1 MMLGEDFKKARTAW
15 LYPQEPMQTFWR
27 GLGISFL
34 VLISWFILLQIFQG
48 LFFGFGFIDSAQL
61 AYQQMLANK
70 SWTINLELLP
80 KVVQTDL
87 VKAVIMA
94 VFPANLCAAF
104 LILALVKFGLPAR
117 AGKLPF
123 DWPKIGSV
131 GWAVLIFSFVVIGY
145 ILFAVIGT
153 AVGIDPQKNLGVVEQ
168 ASMEM
173 LSNPRLFVLSVPGI
187 VIGAPIFEELLFRGV
202 LFAGIAQTRLG
213 RGGAVMISALLW
225 AALHGG
231 SESLFSVAMLFI
243 LGIGLGVLLL
253 RFGTIW
259 VTIACHTA
267 WNATFVLLAYLAS
280 GPT

>member
-1 MMLGEDFKKARTAW
+1 MLGEDFKKARGGW
-15 LYPQEPMQTFWR
+15 LYPQVPMQTFWR
-27 GLGISFL
+27 GLSISVL
-34 VLISWFILLQIFQG
+34 VLIFWIILLQIFQG
-48 LFFGFGFIDSAQL
+48 LFFGFGFLDSAKL
-61 AYQQMLANK
+61 AYQQMLASG

-80 KVVQTDL
+80 RAVQVDL
-87 VKAVIMA
+87 VRAVIMA
-94 VFPANLCAAF
+94 VFPANICAAF
-104 LILALVKFGLPAR
+104 LVLALVKFGLPGR

-123 DWPKIGSV
+123 EWPKIGGV
-131 GWAVLIFSFVVIGY
+131 GWAILIFSFVLVGY

-153 AVGIDPQKNLGVVEQ
+153 AIGIDPKKNLGVVEQ
-168 ASMEM
+168 ATMEM
-173 LSNPRLFVLSVPGI
+173 ITNPRMFVLAVPGI

-202 LFAGIAQTRLG
+202 LFAGVAQTRLG
-213 RGGAVMISALLW
+213 RVGAVIISALLW

-267 WNATFVLLAYLAS
+267 WNATFVFIAYMAT
-280 GPT
+280 GQT